1 MDSEQ
6 SILRTGNEWWRGGV
20 IYQIYPRSFS
30 DSNKDGIGDLNGIT
44 KRLDYVV
51 KLGAD
56 CIWLSPFF
64 KSPMKDFG
72 YDITDYCDVDPMFGT
87 LEDFDAL
94 MRRAKELGLK
104 LMIDQVF
111 SHTSDQH
118 PWFKESRSSRENPKA
133 EWFIWAESKPDGS
146 PPNNWLSVFGG
157 SAWQWDTRRCQY
169 YLHNFLASQPDL
181 NFHNEE
187 VQAQILA
194 VAKFWLDR
202 GVQGFRLDTANFY
215 FHDKLLRDNPPW
227 GDRPRT
233 DGTVPLNNP
242 YARQKHVYDK
252 TRPENLGFLKRL
264 RALLDRYPE
273 TTSVGEIASDDP
285 FVTIA
290 EYTSGNAGL
299 HMAYLF
305 NLLSP
310 EFSAQHIRST
320 VEGLEGLIGNGWP
333 CWSFSNH
340 DVMRVL
346 TRWGGANPPEALA
359 KVLFALLLSLRGSV
373 CIYEGEELGLTEADI
388 PFEKLQDPYGI
399 IFWPD
404 FKGRDGCRTPIP
416 WTAHEEFCGFSAVE
430 PWLPVPEAHRQRAV
444 DIQESGP
451 ASVLNACRQF
461 LAFRRQHSALR
472 AGSIRFVDAP
482 DDVLAFIRE
491 EENERVLAAFNLS
504 EKPVSFP
511 FDSPVAPLKGHGFS
525 ETSAAGRIELP
536 AYGAFFG
543 HLAD

>member
-1 MDSEQ
+1 MDREQ
-6 SILRTGNEWWRGGV
+6 NSQRSGNEWWRGGV

-30 DSNKDGIGDLNGIT
+30 DSSKDGIGDLNGIT
-44 KRLDYVV
+44 ERLDYVA

-72 YDITDYCDVDPMFGT
+72 YDVSDYCDVDQMFGT

-94 MRRAKELGLK
+94 TRRAKELGLK
-104 LMIDQVF
+104 VMIDQVF

-118 PWFKESRSSRENPKA
+118 PWFKESRSSRDNPKA
-133 EWFIWAESKPDGS
+133 DWFVWAESKPDGS

-181 NFHNEE
+181 NFHNEA

-233 DGTVPLNNP
+233 DGTVPPNNP
-242 YARQKHVYDK
+242 YARQKHLYDK

-264 RALLDRYPE
+264 RALLDSYPE
-273 TTSVGEIASDDP
+273 TTSVGEIASDNP
-285 FVTIA
+285 FVTIS
-290 EYTSGNAGL
+290 EYTSGGEGL

-320 VEGLEGLIGNGWP
+320 VEGLESLIGTGWP

-340 DVMRVL
+340 DVTRVM

-359 KVLFALLLSLRGSV
+359 KVLIALLLSMRGSV
-373 CIYEGEELGLTEADI
+373 CIYQGEELGLTEAAV

-404 FKGRDGCRTPIP
+404 FKGRDGCRTPMP
-416 WTAHEEFCGFSAVE
+416 WTPHEKFCGFSTVE
-430 PWLPVPEAHRQRAV
+430 PWLPVPDEHRRRAV
-444 DIQESGP
+444 DVQESNP
-451 ASVLNACRQF
+451 DSVLNACRRF
-461 LAFRRQHSALR
+461 LTWRRQHPALR

-482 DDVLAFIRE
+482 DNILAFVRKHE
-491 EENERVLAAFNLS
+491 KESLLAAFNLS
-504 EKPVSFP
+504 G
-511 FDSPVAPLKGHGFS
+511 DSASISIPSHVTPLAVHGFTGVLS
-525 ETSAAGRIELP
+525 QREIQLP
-536 AYGAFFG
+536 PYDAFFG
-543 HLAD
+543 KIEV

>member
-1 MDSEQ
+1 MDREQ
-6 SILRTGNEWWRGGV
+6 NSQRSGNEWWRGGV

-30 DSNKDGIGDLNGIT
+30 DSSKDGIGDLNGIT
-44 KRLDYVV
+44 ERLDYVA

-72 YDITDYCDVDPMFGT
+72 YDVSDYCDVDQMFGT

-94 MRRAKELGLK
+94 TRRAKELGLK
-104 LMIDQVF
+104 VMIDQVF

-118 PWFKESRSSRENPKA
+118 PWFKESRSSRDNPKA
-133 EWFIWAESKPDGS
+133 DWFVWAESKPDGS

-181 NFHNEE
+181 NFHNEA
-187 VQAQILA
+187 VQVQILA

-233 DGTVPLNNP
+233 DGTVPPNNP
-242 YARQKHVYDK
+242 YARQKHLYDK

-264 RALLDRYPE
+264 RALLDSYPE
-273 TTSVGEIASDDP
+273 TTSVGEIASDNP
-285 FVTIA
+285 FVTIS
-290 EYTSGNAGL
+290 EYTSGGEGL

-320 VEGLEGLIGNGWP
+320 VEGLESLIGTGWP

-340 DVMRVL
+340 DVTRVM

-359 KVLFALLLSLRGSV
+359 KVLIALLLSMRGSV
-373 CIYEGEELGLTEADI
+373 CIYQGEELGLTEAAV

-404 FKGRDGCRTPIP
+404 FKGRDGCRTPMP
-416 WTAHEEFCGFSAVE
+416 WTPHEKFCGFSTVE
-430 PWLPVPEAHRQRAV
+430 PWLPVPDEHRRRAV
-444 DIQESGP
+444 DVQESNP
-451 ASVLNACRQF
+451 DSVLNACRRF
-461 LAFRRQHSALR
+461 LTWRRQHPALR

-482 DDVLAFIRE
+482 DNILAFVRKHE
-491 EENERVLAAFNLS
+491 KESLLAAFNLS
-504 EKPVSFP
+504 G
-511 FDSPVAPLKGHGFS
+511 DSASISIPSHVTPLAVHGFTGVLS
-525 ETSAAGRIELP
+525 QREIQLP
-536 AYGAFFG
+536 PYDAFFG
-543 HLAD
+543 KIEV